1 MTETVITG
9 RDEVVAALSDPR
21 LLVPEAPPGSEGMAW
36 LRCSV
41 SRFTNGQTHQRRR
54 DLIERELAQLEPARL
69 ATAAKAATRRALTG
83 AGSGVDILP
92 LARAIPVRVFCEAL
106 MGSPV
111 GDQLVA
117 DGVAV
122 AASYPLS
129 SSASPA
135 ADAALSRLVAVFGGG
150 EDGAARIAILA
161 QACDATAA
169 LISNTLL
176 GDDRVPVR
184 LTRRTTGVG
193 EPVVLDLDGSG
204 LPFGAGPRACPGKD
218 QALAMATAVVRTIR
232 ELGQVIE
239 DEVEYQSSPN
249 LRIPA
254 RLRIRLTDR

>member
-21 LLVPEAPPGSEGMAW
+21 LLVPEAPPVSEGMAW

-41 SRFTNGQTHQRRR
+41 SRFTNGQTHRRRR

-69 ATAAKAATRRALTG
+69 ATAAKAATRRALAN
-83 AGSGVDILP
+83 AGSEVDIIP
-92 LARAIPVRVFCEAL
+92 LARAVPVRVLCEAL
-106 MGSPV
+106 TGSPV
-111 GDQLVA
+111 DDQLSA

-122 AASYPLS
+122 AASYPLG

-135 ADAALSRLVAVFGGG
+135 ADGALSRLVAVFGGG

-169 LISNTLL
+169 LIST
-176 GDDRVPVR
+176 
-184 LTRRTTGVG
+184 
-193 EPVVLDLDGSG
+193 PVVLDLEGSG

-218 QALAMATAVVRTIR
+218 QALAMATAVVTTIR

-254 RLRIRLTDR
+254 RLRIRVTDR